1 MTKLNITNKKIYK
14 LKKHKNQSQKNVP
27 KKRKNKKRGHL
38 GRSFRKRRKKY
49 NIKNISIKKYNKQKG
64 GVITTTSTGKGNLKD
79 HEVGRVFK
87 SKELKK
93 KETELKDVQR
103 KIPVLNETYEK
114 EINEANAKLARFN
127 ENHNL
132 VGQLYAAYI
141 GMEEDRIPNLIE
153 ELKQL
158 HNEIGNDDDVKKL
171 SNRQM
176 IALKLK
182 TDIEHAST
190 EMDLIKPIL
199 NDAKKNKNEYKK
211 ATDKK
216 VRDVKKQE
224 KAVVA
229 DAELERLQ
237 NALTELETKQD
248 KKKEYDKQK
257 KSFDTKNT
265 NSVAAKDAIVG
276 LNKEFNAKW
285 GEWKK
290 KDDEKRDAFIKEH
303 LKGDQMMKGE
313 AKNRLT
319 YLAVIEYA
327 LKDYVKSV
335 NNLKDQTRKDNLWWE
350 TIEKGS
356 KDVKA
361 KIKAES
367 LSKKEEYDKNIAT
380 ETAKKE
386 KLEKEIEALTK
397 KEDEKL
403 SAETDEIAKSLKTGE
418 FKGLERSIEKQ
429 KDEVKTIHEKTEK
442 AKELEAKA
450 KAAVE
455 KAEKGWYLSGQ
466 RKDKKI
472 AEVKGTL
479 DAAEAAR
486 LAKETEEIEA
496 EGVLRAK
503 TRWKKGVEGVGSV
516 LRTKIKCSLIVP
528 YVYDNDIQTRW
539 RMMYNDTEEG
549 TAKKQEAGEER
560 KPEFQKF
567 LKDSIESFRVLID
580 QPYIYNPEGPYAH
593 TTDDK
598 QSNKM
603 GEKSTKFYNYYLKKA
618 IKSPDGKESLV
629 EMISQR
635 MARYLNYVMG
645 HNGTDDEKK
654 SHKET
659 ITFLN
664 KKIKEL
670 FNPSHL
676 SIRIDKYIGAEET
689 KIFEF
694 RHHFNEKIQA
704 LNFLEILLKATVES
718 FPEGDSQRYIDL
730 METSIDDQPLFNIF
744 CTYLDKCYDTVPGQ
758 KLIELE
764 TEYGKLGG
772 EDNEIMKKG
781 LDGVTF
787 VNEPC
792 VPPDDDNGDLY
803 MRVSRGIDLY
813 SKEIIDAEDK
823 EKQDFLQALKKYEEH
838 AKDTEEMKKE
848 IQGLLEKLQEKIGK
862 IKKEKYF
869 GDTIKEELGKV
880 NQETHGI
887 IVVAERLKI
896 KNNTKQLAQVKA
908 GKVALVES
916 MAKTSAAIEEKRKQ
930 EEKAKQDVERL
941 QKELQ
946 EEKEKLESQRKA
958 TQGCDQKN
966 TESVKQMQELLDKK
980 EAEVKAIEMALA
992 YKDEDR
998 KTIAASLDESEQQK
1012 AEQEAEGDRLAR
1024 EEANLEQAKNER
1036 IALESKYEDEDD
1048 GEEEEDIDLGSIIDE
1063 MGEKPGTDVEL
1074 EFPEGQREMVI
1085 YAAYDPNTKQV
1096 SIEHRILGSQGKI
1109 EDVISNYGIG
1119 TEAAN

>member
-114 EINEANAKLARFN
+114 EINEAKAKLARFN
-127 ENHNL
+127 ENHKL
-132 VGQLYAAYI
+132 VGKLYAAYS
-141 GMEEDRIPNLIE
+141 GMEEDRILNLIE
-153 ELKQL
+153 ELKKL
-158 HNEIGNDDDVKKL
+158 HNKIGDDDDDDVKKL

-176 IALKLK
+176 KALKLK

-199 NDAKKNKNEYKK
+199 NDAKKTSKNEYIK

-237 NALTELETKQD
+237 NALTELGTKQD

-257 KSFDTKNT
+257 KSFDTKKK
-265 NSVAAKDAIVG
+265 NSVAAKKAIDD
-276 LNKEFNAKW
+276 LNNEFDTKW
-285 GEWKK
+285 GTWKT
-290 KDDEKRDAFIKEH
+290 DDDKNKNDFIEEH
-303 LKGDQMMKGE
+303 LKGDKMTQGE
-313 AKNRLT
+313 AKNKLT
-319 YLAVIEYA
+319 YLEVIKYA
-327 LKDYVKSV
+327 LKDYEKSV
-335 NNLKDQTRKDNLWWE
+335 NNWVKTRKKENLRWE
-350 TIEKGS
+350 TIENESKG
-356 KDVKA
+356 VKA

-403 SAETDEIAKSLKTGE
+403 SAETDEIAKGLKTGKIE
-418 FKGLERSIEKQ
+418 GLEENIKQ
-429 KDEVKTIHEKTEK
+429 QEDVVKTIHEDKK
-442 AKELEAKA
+442 
-450 KAAVE
+450 KAA
-455 KAEKGWYLSGQ
+455 KDAEKKKKKADEAIFYKDTKRKAADDAQ
-466 RKDKKI
+466 RNAEEMEKQEKK
-472 AEVKGTL
+472 
-479 DAAEAAR
+479 
-486 LAKETEEIEA
+486 A

-764 TEYGKLGG
+764 TESGKLGG

-992 YKDEDR
+992 HKDEDR

-1036 IALESKYEDEDD
+1036 IALESKDEDEDD